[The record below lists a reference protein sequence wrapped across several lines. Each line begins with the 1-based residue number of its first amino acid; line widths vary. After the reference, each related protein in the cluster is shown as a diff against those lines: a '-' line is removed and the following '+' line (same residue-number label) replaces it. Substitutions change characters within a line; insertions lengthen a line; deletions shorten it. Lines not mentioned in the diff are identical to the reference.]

1 MRGSRVLKGPMKRV
15 TVVRRRRRV
24 PSLCRSFSLAAV
36 TSVCVPALAV
46 FVPALFIPALF
57 IPALNAQRLNLT
69 ANRSVS
75 AQEALLAAASS
86 PQRFASLVGNPVLP
100 AAAEP
105 PSSTIDFTEA
115 AAAVQ
120 GSSVEGLPLSPSS
133 LSSSSAEE
141 PATDGAVGQ
150 FGTLNAKTAARTPD
164 NRPVAPLYTKYIPPD
179 WAYQPIHGR
188 EKLILGARDLYSP
201 ANIAGFFVSAG
212 YSHLNNGQP
221 NYGTDRGAFG
231 ERLGAAA
238 LRETAQGIFTDGV
251 FAVMF
256 HQDPRYFGEGRR
268 YNVLHR
274 ALYAATRPIIV
285 RTTNGTGSTVNSSL
299 LAGYAAAAVLNL
311 AYYPSV
317 NRNTKDVFSS
327 YGGSLGGAALGF
339 VVQEFSSDALELLH
353 LKHKH

>member
-1 MRGSRVLKGPMKRV
+1 MKH
-15 TVVRRRRRV
+15 VVIPFICRLPSWRR
-24 PSLCRSFSLAAV
+24 SLSLGALTAA
-36 TSVCVPALAV
+36 CVPALT
-46 FVPALFIPALF
+46 FGVPALH
-57 IPALNAQRLNLT
+57 AQHIQLA
-69 ANRSVS
+69 ANRSLS
-75 AQEALLAAASS
+75 TQEALLAAASS
-86 PQRFASLVGNPVLP
+86 PQRFASFVGNPTLL

-105 PSSTIDFTEA
+105 PVPTIDFTDA
-115 AAAVQ
+115 TATATGNRA
-120 GSSVEGLPLSPSS
+120 EGLPLSPSS
-133 LSSSSAEE
+133 LSSWSLSSSSLANSSLASSSGAER
-141 PATDGAVGQ
+141 ATDGVVGQ
-150 FGTLNAKTAARTPD
+150 FGTLNAKTAPKAPD
-164 NRPVAPLYTKYIPPD
+164 SRPVAPLYTKYIPPE

-238 LRETAQGIFTDGV
+238 LRETAQGILTDGV

-268 YNVLHR
+268 YNVFHR

-299 LAGYAAAAVLNL
+299 LTGYAAAAVLNL
-311 AYYPSV
+311 AYYPSI

-339 VVQEFSSDALELLH
+339 VVQEFSSDALEFLH
-353 LKHKH
+353 LKHKP